1 MGLQRTLAY
10 INFLENF
17 NQTCHSSYPYC
28 YSDPNLSLNLR
39 YNDLCYRDL
48 FFYGYMWS
56 YQIYVPMTWVILGTH
71 TQHGHSHKKLS
82 HFLSYWSRQQSRKCQ
97 DIWSHVHRYKC
108 CKFHV
113 IFLWHP
119 VSPSPSLSCVFVEP
133 RVCGRAV
140 LPAELPGRWAAELP
154 VPKPLPFQSRR
165 CDGDVLH
172 PANQEAPHPFT
183 ERQCPSTHAAFDAH
197 SHAPTRLA
205 GAQHHPHPASQHQVR
220 SG

>member
-1 MGLQRTLAY
+1 MIFYYDTL
-10 INFLENF
+10 
-17 NQTCHSSYPYC
+17 
-28 YSDPNLSLNLR
+28 
-39 YNDLCYRDL
+39 
-48 FFYGYMWS
+48 
-56 YQIYVPMTWVILGTH
+56 
-71 TQHGHSHKKLS
+71 
-82 HFLSYWSRQQSRKCQ
+82 SRRFPPC
-97 DIWSHVHRYKC
+97 
-108 CKFHV
+108 
-113 IFLWHP
+113 L
-119 VSPSPSLSCVFVEP
+119 VFVEP

-140 LPAELPGRWAAELP
+140 LPAELPGRRAAELP